1 MTWVDWTI
9 AVVLLASVLT
19 GLFQGFFRTAC
30 SLIGLLAGLS
40 LAERYYGAIAAA
52 LQPLVRIEAIA
63 DAIGFFT
70 IALLVMALANLVGTL
85 LGRAFDWMG
94 LGCLDMLGGGILGF
108 FQGVVFIT
116 LCVMIAVAFFPTA
129 EWLRDSRLPRQFYGV
144 MRLGS
149 SITPDEMTERI
160 RLGFRKMELEGKE
173 LSNPSGAVPNST
185 P

>member
-1 MTWVDWTI
+1 
-9 AVVLLASVLT
+9 
-19 GLFQGFFRTAC
+19 
-30 SLIGLLAGLS
+30 
-40 LAERYYGAIAAA
+40 
-52 LQPLVRIEAIA
+52 
-63 DAIGFFT
+63 
-70 IALLVMALANLVGTL
+70 
-85 LGRAFDWMG
+85 
-94 LGCLDMLGGGILGF
+94 
-108 FQGVVFIT
+108 
-116 LCVMIAVAFFPTA
+116 MIAVAFFPTA